1 MYHGIINVYKEKGYT
16 SHDVVAVARRILGQ
30 KKVGHTGT
38 LDPNAKGVLPICVGQ
53 GTKAASYLTDSD
65 KEYRAVLRLGMT
77 TDTQDIWG
85 QTLTS
90 HPVGSDV
97 TEELIRDTIRR
108 FEGRQEQI
116 PPMYSAVKVQGKKL
130 YELARRGVTVERRPR
145 TVTFYR
151 ICIEKIEL
159 PRITMRVSC
168 SKGSYIR
175 TLCHDIGA
183 SLGCGGCMEALTRTK
198 AGPFLLSGS
207 IRLDDLKQA
216 VNEGNI
222 SRWLTPVDALFSEMP
237 SFLVKDRYA
246 TAAQNGHPLS
256 GYMIEADRSRA
267 KSADYPSDKD
277 MTSGKPEMLW
287 RGILPDGRF
296 IGLYA
301 YIPGEDRYRLRQ
313 MFLVQGEVPV
323 R

>member
-16 SHDVVAVARRILGQ
+16 SHDVVAVVRRIVGQ

-77 TDTQDIWG
+77 TDTQDVWG

-90 HPVGSDV
+90 HPVGADV
-97 TEELIRDTIRR
+97 TEKVIRDTIRR

-145 TVTFYR
+145 TVTFYQ
-151 ICIEKIEL
+151 ICIERIEL
-159 PRITMRVSC
+159 PRIIMRVSC

-183 SLGCGGCMEALTRTK
+183 ALGCGGCMEALTRTK

-216 VNEGNI
+216 VNEGDV
-222 SRWLTPVDALFSEMP
+222 SRWIIPVDTLFSEMP
-237 SFLVKDRYA
+237 SFLVKERYA
-246 TAAQNGHPLS
+246 IAAKNGHPLA
-256 GYMIEADRSRA
+256 GYMTEADCSR
-267 KSADYPSDKD
+267 KKPSDHP
-277 MTSGKPEMLW
+277 SGGEITPGKQEVLW
-287 RGILPDGRF
+287 RGVLPDGRF

-301 YIPGEDRYRLRQ
+301 YIPEKDCYRLRQ
-313 MFLVQGEVPV
+313 MFFVQEEVSV
-323 R
+323 C

>member
-267 KSADYPSDKD
+267 KSADYPSGGN
-277 MTSGKPEMLW
+277 MTSGKPKMLW
-287 RGILPDGRF
+287 RGVLPDGRF